1 MTGATGLS
9 GATGVSDASVMTG
22 PAGACGFPPAF
33 PAAEELE
40 RALGDPHGPTGPL
53 TFATAMEGDRAER
66 WPHSS
71 LDRLR
76 SWGYPAHLVPASLG
90 GRLTSLEELLAL
102 GRVVARRD
110 PTAAVIA
117 NSPWASGTPV
127 WLAGT
132 PAQRRD
138 YADAVLRGQWMSLA
152 LTEYD
157 RGADLLGG
165 ELTARRVAGGYLL
178 DGAKWVI
185 NNVRLARFVC
195 LLVREPAL
203 TGLRSLTLLLVDME
217 RLPAGSYEL
226 LPRIHTHGIRGA
238 DISGV
243 RFLDAFVPDSAVLGR
258 PGRGLDLTIRSLIT
272 IRTLVPGLSLGAFDT
287 GLRCAFDVLRHR
299 RVQRR
304 RASDLPDV
312 RHELAAADL
321 DLRVAET
328 VATCCVRLLHHLP
341 ALAPVSSAVAKYLVP
356 HLAEQRLRRLAGTLG
371 ARYLLTR
378 DHWHGVY
385 EKLVRDTRLFSL
397 FDGSEPVVLSS
408 LAAQVSCL
416 TEPGADPRA
425 ADPVFRPVFA
435 PRPYPEGLAALGTAS
450 DLDPV
455 IAGLGDAC
463 AGLER
468 RDGGARAAALLRAAG
483 RDLLADARRDV
494 DPRSEAGQQV
504 GERYARTFAAV
515 CVARSAP
522 AHWAAAG
529 VESVLRPGGRLPV
542 STAESLF
549 LDLALRYAGRSAL
562 ALTRTA

>member
-1 MTGATGLS
+1 MT
-9 GATGVSDASVMTG
+9 
-22 PAGACGFPPAF
+22 ACPPSFPPAF
-33 PAAEELE
+33 PPVFPAALELE
-40 RALGDPHGPTGPL
+40 RALGDPHRPTGPL
-53 TFATAMEGDRAER
+53 TYATVMAGDRAER

-110 PTAAVIA
+110 PTTAVIA

-132 PAQRRD
+132 PAQQRD

-165 ELTARRVAGGYLL
+165 ELTARRVEGGYRL

-185 NNVRLARFVC
+185 NNVRLARYVC

-217 RLPAGSYEL
+217 RLPPGSYEP

-243 RFLDAFVPDSAVLGR
+243 RFLEAFVPSSAVLGR

-287 GLRCAFDVLRHR
+287 GLSCAYDALRR
-299 RVQRR
+299 QAAGLPRVRQ
-304 RASDLPDV
+304 
-312 RHELAAADL
+312 ELAAAEL

-328 VATCCVRLLHHLP
+328 LATCCVRILHHLP
-341 ALAPVSSAVAKYLVP
+341 ALAPVTSAVAKYLVP
-356 HLAEQRLRRLAGTLG
+356 HLAEQRLRRLAGVLG
-371 ARYLLTR
+371 PRHLLAQ
-378 DHWHGVY
+378 DHWHGVFD
-385 EKLVRDTRLFSL
+385 KLVRDTRLFSL

-425 ADPVFRPVFA
+425 ADAVFRPDFA
-435 PRPYPEGLAALGTAS
+435 PRPYPEGLAALGTAC

-455 IAGLGDAC
+455 TAGLARAC

-468 RDGGARAAALLRAAG
+468 HEGGGRAAALLRRAG
-483 RDLLADARRDV
+483 HDLLADARRDV

-504 GERYARTFAAV
+504 GERYARTFAAL
-515 CVARSAP
+515 CLARSAP
-522 AHWAAAG
+522 APWTAAG
-529 VESVLRPGGRLPV
+529 VESLLRPGARL
-542 STAESLF
+542 SGTIAEALF
-549 LDLALRYAGRSAL
+549 LELAARDAGRPAL
-562 ALTRTA
+562 SLTRTA